1 MAKVEF
7 SIEDRQWHAI
17 DFINLVTLS
26 CATTL
31 KYLGID
37 DRFNISVLACN
48 NKRIS
53 ELNFVF
59 RKLKEPTNVLSWPN
73 KDRSAKNSGTI
84 PEVPIFKKNFDTEL
98 GDLAFAYPY
107 CAREAKAIGCPLSD
121 HITHL
126 TVHGTLHLLG
136 FDHVS
141 PGDME
146 LMKKVEI
153 RILNVLGLED
163 PYKWEYYKVQH

>member
-26 CATTL
+26 CATTF

-53 ELNFVF
+53 ELNLVF

-146 LMKKVEI
+146 LMEKVEI

-163 PYKWEYYKVQH
+163 PYKWEYYRVQH

>member
-37 DRFNISVLACN
+37 ERFNISVLACN

-53 ELNFVF
+53 ELNLVF

-146 LMKKVEI
+146 LMEKVEI

-163 PYKWEYYKVQH
+163 PYKWEYYKGQH

>member
-37 DRFNISVLACN
+37 ERFNISVLACN

-53 ELNFVF
+53 ELNLVF

-84 PEVPIFKKNFDTEL
+84 PKVPIFKKNFDTEL

-146 LMKKVEI
+146 LMEKVEI

>member
-26 CATTL
+26 CTTTL

-53 ELNFVF
+53 ELNLVF

-141 PGDME
+141 PGDIE
-146 LMKKVEI
+146 LMEKVEI

>member
-53 ELNFVF
+53 ELNLVF

-107 CAREAKAIGCPLSD
+107 CASEAKAIGCPLSD

-146 LMKKVEI
+146 LMEKVEI

>member
-37 DRFNISVLACN
+37 ERFNISVLACN

-53 ELNFVF
+53 ELNLVF

-141 PGDME
+141 PGDMK
-146 LMKKVEI
+146 LMEKVEI

-163 PYKWEYYKVQH
+163 PYKWEYYKGQH

>member
-37 DRFNISVLACN
+37 ERFNISVLACY

-53 ELNFVF
+53 ELNLVF

-98 GDLAFAYPY
+98 GDLAFSYPY

-146 LMKKVEI
+146 LMEKVEI

-163 PYKWEYYKVQH
+163 PYKWEYYKVQR

>member
-53 ELNFVF
+53 ELNLVF

-121 HITHL
+121 HITPVSYTHL
-126 TVHGTLHLLG
+126 TLPTILL
-136 FDHVS
+136 V
-141 PGDME
+141 
-146 LMKKVEI
+146 
-153 RILNVLGLED
+153 
-163 PYKWEYYKVQH
+163 